1 MPIST
6 SSRRAL
12 RVALAACALCC
23 LLPKTAAAQTI
34 VPTQA
39 ERDAYETGRASA
51 RTVLVF
57 QYPQICAI
65 VLERPRCSRDLDLF
79 LARFPRF
86 PASDAAQLRAAFSS
100 GDFSRLDPH
109 YREVKSAFVAE
120 TERVRDP
127 HAAWLIEAGIASV
140 EIPAA
145 LDQVT
150 RTLAAPNAISLA
162 RNASAAGS
170 FRALVPQAAIDEVAG
185 GKPNADGTVPLGM
198 PLDQIGSYEASL
210 LKGLEGVFPP
220 QAYPHIAFGPSPRGE
235 AQLGVAIASLAEIS
249 EVPRFLAQPDAQGFV
264 DATFAHLI
272 ETLPGGDA
280 TRAQALRADFGVGP
294 QIDRLFQPN
303 GPIVKLATLQRDLD
317 RTTLRALLVGQLS
330 AQTAFNAAVYRD
342 VKLSDQFR
350 GEVESFDEVDAAVPG
365 LANLRKTLRRPAATD
380 WPAINAAATAIVVRL
395 IGP

>member
-1 MPIST
+1 MPLST
-6 SSRRAL
+6 SSKRFWRLAL
-12 RVALAACALCC
+12 VTSALCC
-23 LLPKTAAAQTI
+23 VLAKAAAAQTI

-65 VLERPRCSRDLDLF
+65 VLERPRCVHDLDLF

-86 PASDAAQLRAAFSS
+86 PASDAALLRAAFSS
-100 GDFSRLDPH
+100 GDFSRIDPH

-162 RNASAAGS
+162 RYVSAAGN
-170 FRALVPQAAIDEVAG
+170 FRALVPSAAVDEVAHT
-185 GKPNADGTVPLGM
+185 KPNLDGTVPLGLA
-198 PLDQIGSYEASL
+198 LDQVGGYEAAIL
-210 LKGLEGVFPP
+210 RGLQSVFPP
-220 QAYPHIAFGPSPRGE
+220 QAYPQSVFGAGPRGD
-235 AQLGVAIASLAEIS
+235 AQLGVAIASLAELS

-264 DATFAHLI
+264 DATFARLI
-272 ETLPGGDA
+272 ETLPGDA
-280 TRAQALRADFGVGP
+280 TRLQALRADFGVGP
-294 QIDRLFQPN
+294 EIDRLFRPD
-303 GPIVKLATLQRDLD
+303 GSIVKLAAFQRDLD
-317 RTTLRALLVGQLS
+317 RTTLHAVLVGQLS

-342 VKLSDQFR
+342 PKLGEQFR
-350 GEVESFDEVDAAVPG
+350 GEVESFEEVDAAVPG
-365 LANLRKTLRRPAATD
+365 LANLRKALRRPAATD
-380 WPAINAAATAIVVRL
+380 WAALNAAATAIVLRL
-395 IGP
+395 GSP

>member
-1 MPIST
+1 MPLST
-6 SSRRAL
+6 SSKRFWSA
-12 RVALAACALCC
+12 ALAACALCFAFGK
-23 LLPKTAAAQTI
+23 PAAAQTI
-34 VPTQA
+34 APTQA

-65 VLERPRCSRDLDLF
+65 VLERPRCAHDLDLF

-86 PASDAAQLRAAFSS
+86 PANDAAQLRAAFSS
-100 GDFSRLDPH
+100 GDFSRLDAH

-145 LDQVT
+145 LDQRS

-170 FRALVPQAAIDEVAG
+170 FRALVPAAAIDAVAHARA
-185 GKPNADGTVPLGM
+185 NLDGTVPLGL
-198 PLDQIGSYEASL
+198 PLDQIGSYESTILA
-210 LKGLEGVFPP
+210 GLERVFPP
-220 QAYPHIAFGPSPRGE
+220 QAHPHIVFGASPRGD
-235 AQLGVAIASLAEIS
+235 AQLGVAIASLAELS

-272 ETLPGGDA
+272 ETLPGDG
-280 TRAQALRADFGVGP
+280 TRLQALRADFGVGP
-294 QIDRLFQPN
+294 EIDRLFRPD
-303 GPIVKLATLQRDLD
+303 GPIVKLAALQRDLD
-317 RTTLRALLVGQLS
+317 RATLHAVLVGQLS
-330 AQTAFNAAVYRD
+330 AQTAFNAATYRD
-342 VKLSDQFR
+342 VKLSEQFR
-350 GEVESFDEVDAAVPG
+350 GEVESFDEVDAAAPG
-365 LANLRKTLRRPAATD
+365 LATLRKALRRPAATD
-380 WPAINAAATAIVVRL
+380 WPALNAAATAIVDRL
-395 IGP
+395 GSP